1 MLFLLAYIYIYI
13 YSFKIKISILN
24 LLERYVLDY
33 MLVLIATLSSLKFF
47 FIFINIFIE
56 LKYIIP
62 NSYSYALFV
71 YDDDDEG
78 LFWSSI
84 FRFVQII
91 RKKKKKIC
99 MAIFCY
105 RFLSTKLRSK
115 NLAVGVYFCDCV

>member
-1 MLFLLAYIYIYI
+1 MLFLLAYIYIYIYIYI

-91 RKKKKKIC
+91 RKKKEENMHGNFLLSIFINKI
-99 MAIFCY
+99 
-105 RFLSTKLRSK
+105 KE
-115 NLAVGVYFCDCV
+115 